1 MTYLWEGRLKSK
13 FALVEYT
20 GKFPGLSAHGNTI
33 SGYDEYIRTP
43 PVEMEEMA
51 EMLKTEKPSTVYN
64 NLKRKYDEVS
74 RPTSLHQIRN
84 KKRREKM
91 KETNNAKGNN
101 VADQIQALENLV
113 SKDEQSLEIKI
124 KCRQSSCIMMNKY

>member
-1 MTYLWEGRLKSK
+1 
-13 FALVEYT
+13 
-20 GKFPGLSAHGNTI
+20 
-33 SGYDEYIRTP
+33 
-43 PVEMEEMA
+43 MEEMA

-64 NLKRKYDEVS
+64 NLTRKYAEVS

-91 KETNNAKGNN
+91 KETNNVNGNN

-113 SKDEQSLEIKI
+113 SEEHKCVRTIIRDKKI
-124 KCRQSSCIMMNKY
+124 KRRQSSCIMMNKY